1 MTAPT
6 ATSNLLSG
14 VPPAPPAL
22 MRWFAAADGVRT
34 VKTVLLALASDTE
47 VSNVFVRFARAALP
61 GRRIGNPADAVTLLR
76 EAQST
81 RLLLVSAVTHWLSA
95 ILTDDPAAPA
105 LLRHSIATA
114 VASEPLGRETGVVD
128 PLHAFLLGLLHHL
141 GDAVLLPAQI
151 ARHGADG
158 TTNGAAIACELLKA
172 AGAPDALGRALV
184 EYQGFGAGRSK
195 LLLESRVLA
204 AADCAATELGYAAP
218 STCGAPACDDVVRSA
233 AHELQRERTRLVR
246 AIEDHLAPLSELLR
260 GQRGPWPEARGPS
273 NHSPVVTGDI
283 LDGVSTRDLGP
294 LAVLFSRIAA
304 ARDFESVVVAL
315 TGGLVEEL
323 ELTRAWFLRVE
334 DDSVLKGGILCCR
347 GNVPLP
353 LHAFVLHVDHLPRQ
367 AQTALSSG
375 RPILCTGAPNG
386 LEFLSGSP
394 TGSTWFVPIVVGKQ
408 VRGLLG
414 VEMEKDRAVSP
425 SWLAA
430 VTAHAELALHAAE
443 LSLLSDQAKT
453 DELTGLWNRRG
464 ILDQL
469 DRWLER
475 CSADNRSLAIALID
489 CDHLKKVNDN
499 FGHLMGDEYVRTI
512 ADEVRRSLRATDE
525 LGRYG
530 GDEFL
535 AVLPDA
541 NLEHARVAIE
551 RARAAV
557 EKAGYE
563 NKNGLLLSCSIGAV
577 VRGGSAASRER
588 LLQLADFALYRVK
601 QEGRNATLVVEA
613 ETPPVLAG

>member
-1 MTAPT
+1 MSPT
-6 ATSNLLSG
+6 SISTIVSG
-14 VPPAPPAL
+14 VPAAPLAL
-22 MRWFAAADGVRT
+22 TRWLAAADGVRT
-34 VKTVLLALASDTE
+34 SRTLQKALSADND
-47 VSNVFVRFARAALP
+47 VAPIFVRFARAALP
-61 GRRIGNPADAVTLLR
+61 GRRIGSVADAVPLLR

-81 RLLLVSAVTHWLSA
+81 RLLLVSAVGHWLAS
-95 ILTDDPAAPA
+95 ILHDDPALPA
-105 LLRHSIATA
+105 LLRHSIAAA
-114 VASEPLGRETGVVD
+114 VASEPLGRDTGVVD
-128 PLHAFLLGLLHHL
+128 PQHAFLLGLLHHL
-141 GDAVLLPAQI
+141 GDAVLLRSHVARSDAAEAPSGAEI
-151 ARHGADG
+151 AA
-158 TTNGAAIACELLKA
+158 ELLRA
-172 AGAPDALGRALV
+172 AGAPDAISRGLH
-184 EYQGFGAGRSK
+184 EYQDFGRGRSK

-204 AADCAATELGYAAP
+204 AADYAATELGYAAP
-218 STCGAPACDDVVRSA
+218 VVCGAPALDELVKSA
-233 AHELQRERTRLVR
+233 ATELRRERARLVR
-246 AIEDHLAPLSELLR
+246 AIEDFLAPMTETVR
-260 GQRGPWPEARGPS
+260 GRHGPLPESRGPS
-273 NHSPVVTGDI
+273 NQSPVVTGDI

-304 ARDFESVVVAL
+304 ARDFEAVVVAL

-323 ELTRAWFLRVE
+323 ELTRAWFMRLE
-334 DDSVLKGGILCCR
+334 DDGVLKGGILCCR

-353 LHAFVLHVDHLPRQ
+353 LHAFVLHLEHLPRQ
-367 AQTALSSG
+367 ARTALSTG
-375 RPILCTGAPNG
+375 RPIFCSGVPAG
-386 LEFLSGSP
+386 LEFLSGDP
-394 TGSTWFVPIVVGKQ
+394 NGATWFVPVMVGKQ
-408 VRGLLG
+408 TRGLLG
-414 VEMEKDRAVSP
+414 VETLKEGGVSP

-443 LSLLSDQAKT
+443 LSRLSDQAKT

-475 CSADNRSLAIALID
+475 CTAEGRPLAIALID

-499 FGHLMGDEYVRTI
+499 FGHLMGDEFVRTI

-541 NLEHARVAIE
+541 TLDTARVAIE

-557 EKAGYE
+557 EKAGFE
-563 NKNGLLLSCSIGAV
+563 NPHGLLLSCSIGAV
-577 VRGGSAASRER
+577 VRGASAASRER

-601 QEGRNATLVVEA
+601 QEGRNATLVVDAEA
-613 ETPPVLAG
+613 PPVLAG